1 MYVFMFLSVGHYMF
15 VEVLGT
21 CFLLQC
27 AKSTG
32 GLPRPSGFWVGPGAL
47 DFILVQQALYL
58 ATSLAVID
66 FRYHPLWGPYY
77 LLHISLF
84 PTAFLITHSYTGCF
98 CHGCF
103 ILCITSPTDRE
114 AKVPRLALPWTELD
128 GDGWALSSHLQP
140 LISDLWDGLVL

>member
-1 MYVFMFLSVGHYMF
+1 MCVFMFLSVGHYIF

-58 ATSLAVID
+58 ATSLAMID

-98 CHGCF
+98 YH
-103 ILCITSPTDRE
+103 LVHHLTHR
-114 AKVPRLALPWTELD
+114 PRGQGSQAGATMNWA